1 MIGGRR
7 SVSVADGFEGDG
19 DGSNLQMLAE
29 SQVFQSTELAVD
41 ASRRYTAGVS
51 VAVVLFLTPV
61 GLGSLSSEE

>member
-1 MIGGRR
+1 
-7 SVSVADGFEGDG
+7 
-19 DGSNLQMLAE
+19 MLAE